1 MDNRPNSPVC
11 ERSSDLMAFLYN
23 EMNASETRE
32 FESHLRE
39 CRNCLEEAASFGTVR
54 ESIVAWRDE
63 VMTGFVPSTATPTK
77 KSALAAFR
85 QFFDLSPLWLQS
97 AAAVLTCCVI
107 FGLFFYF
114 YKKDNSFPPR
124 ADAKYTEQDV
134 KRLIDEA
141 LAKQKTAP
149 VVDNAPENLASA
161 NPQPSTPAKPPAKQA
176 TKQATQQVGRNRRP
190 LSRAEREQLAA
201 DLRLLPTDDDLDL
214 LGDRINYEEKR

>member
-1 MDNRPNSPVC
+1 MNNRTNSPEC

-32 FESHLRE
+32 FESHLRDCPT
-39 CRNCLEEAASFGTVR
+39 CRDEAAGFGMVR

-63 VMTGFVPSTATPTK
+63 VLTGFVSSTATPAK

-97 AAAVLTCCVI
+97 AAVVLTVCTI
-107 FGLFFYF
+107 GGLLFYT
-114 YKKDNSFPPR
+114 YKKDNTFPVR
-124 ADAKYTEQDV
+124 TDAKYTEQDV
-134 KRLIDEA
+134 RRLIDEA

-149 VVDNAPENLASA
+149 VVDNT
-161 NPQPSTPAKPPAKQA
+161 PQPLATVNPRPASQPKAP
-176 TKQATQQVGRNRRP
+176 TKQMPRNRRP